1 MRKYGLLFLS
11 IFLFFTV
18 APALRAEISLLPE
31 GKQKL
36 RVVELKGT
44 PYMRGQI
51 HGRSLKPEIQE
62 LVKRWKE
69 DLEKT
74 YSVPATT
81 YIEKL
86 LEASDFKPA
95 IERWTPGLLDEVR
108 GIADGAGIDFPTMYA
123 FQLVDET
130 WVMSKDLGL
139 SKCTAIAARRRGDS
153 PAFVAQTLDIPGFYH
168 GFQTVLRI
176 ESSADEPG
184 SLIFTI
190 PGVVAANGLND
201 RSVAVCVNAVTQ
213 LAYSAKGLPVA
224 FAIRGILRQKTYEE
238 AVRFLKKIQPAAP
251 QNYVIGGPN
260 MAASFERS
268 ANRMVE
274 FIPFEGA
281 EFTYHTNH
289 PVINDDLDPKFIEEL
304 RKRGLTLEAYKARCP
319 RFRFLGENFKNNAAA
334 LDLAVLKRVFAD
346 RASGINND
354 GTYGC
359 TIMVLGD
366 HPELHIAP
374 GRPDKEPF
382 VVLDFERRTGVP
394 ALSRGSESGRFHIQ
408 FGVCDWTIE
417 KSGDPAALE
426 TAARL
431 GLQGVQV
438 SLNPK
443 GESLALIDRD
453 FQQAYL
459 ATIKKTGV
467 QIASFCLGELN
478 NVPLK
483 SDPRAERWV
492 AEGIEVASAMK
503 VGIILVPFFG
513 QGDLKNDPAGIEA
526 VIAVLKRLAP
536 RAEKAG
542 VILALESWLSA
553 EDNIKIMT
561 AVGSPAVA
569 VYYDVGNSQ
578 EAGFDIGRE
587 IRLLDDRIAQ
597 FHAKDYKDLF
607 GQGSMDFR
615 AVRAA
620 MKESGYSGW
629 LVLEEVKLPLG
640 LEKSILQDLKYLKR
654 TFLTAEIL

>member
-18 APALRAEISLLPE
+18 APTLRAELSLLPE

-44 PYMRGQI
+44 PYLRGRT
-51 HGRSLKPEIQE
+51 HGQSLKREIQE
-62 LVKRWKE
+62 LVKRWEE

-74 YSVPATT
+74 YSVSAAT

-86 LEASDFKPA
+86 LGASDFEPG

-108 GIADGAGIDFPTMYA
+108 GIADGAGVDFQTMYA

-130 WVMSKDLGL
+130 WVMSDDLGL
-139 SKCTAIAARRRGDS
+139 SKCTSIAARRRGDS
-153 PAFVAQTLDIPGFYH
+153 PELVAQTLDIPTFYH

-176 ESSADEPG
+176 EGSVEEPG
-184 SLIFTI
+184 ALIFTI
-190 PGVVAANGLND
+190 PGVLAANGLND
-201 RSVAVCVNAVTQ
+201 RSVAVCVNAITQ

-224 FAIRGILRQKTYEE
+224 FTIRGILRQKSFED
-238 AVRFLKKIQPAAP
+238 AVRFLKEIQPAAP
-251 QNYVIGGPN
+251 QNYVIGGPEEV
-260 MAASFERS
+260 ASFERS
-268 ANRMVE
+268 ANRMAE
-274 FIPFEGA
+274 FIPFAGA

-289 PVINDDLDPKFIEEL
+289 PIINDDLNPKFIE
-304 RKRGLTLEAYKARCP
+304 GLKKKGMTLEAYKARCP
-319 RFRFLGENFKNNAAA
+319 RFKFLGETFKDNAAV
-334 LDLAVLKRVFAD
+334 LDVAVLKRVFAD
-346 RASGINND
+346 RASRINNAD
-354 GTYGC
+354 TYGC

-382 VVLDFERRTGVP
+382 EVLAFGSRTGV
-394 ALSRGSESGRFHIQ
+394 SVRSYRSKIGKTQIRFGI
-408 FGVCDWTIE
+408 CDWTIE

-426 TAARL
+426 TAAKF
-431 GLQGVQV
+431 GLDGVQV
-438 SLNPK
+438 SLNLK
-443 GESLALIDRD
+443 GESLALLDTD
-453 FQQAYL
+453 FQQTYL
-459 ATIKKTGV
+459 ATIKKTGI
-467 QIASFCLGELN
+467 QIASFCIGELN

-513 QGDLKNDPAGIEA
+513 KGDLKNDPAGIEA
-526 VIAVLKRLAP
+526 VIAALKRLAP
-536 RAEKAG
+536 KAEKAG
-542 VILALESWLSA
+542 VTLALESWLSA
-553 EDNIKIMT
+553 EDNLKIMA
-561 AVGSPAVA
+561 AVGSPAVS

-587 IRLLDDRIAQ
+587 IRLLGDRIAQ
-597 FHAKDYKDLF
+597 VHAKDYKDLF
-607 GQGSMDFR
+607 GQGSMDFK

-620 MKESGYSGW
+620 MKEIGYSGW
-629 LVLEEVKLPLG
+629 LVLEEVKLPLD

-654 TFLTAEIL
+654 LFLSAEIL

>member
-1 MRKYGLLFLS
+1 MRKYCLLFLS
-11 IFLFFTV
+11 VFLVLTV
-18 APALRAEISLLPE
+18 SLAIMAEESSPPAGE
-31 GKQKL
+31 GKL
-36 RVVELKGT
+36 RVLELKGT
-44 PYMRGQI
+44 PYMRGHT
-51 HGRSLKPEIQE
+51 HGQSLKLEIQE
-62 LVKRWKE
+62 LVKRWKA

-81 YIEKL
+81 YIKKL
-86 LEASDFKPA
+86 LEASDFQPA

-108 GIADGAGIDFPTMYA
+108 GIADGAGVDFQTMYA

-130 WVMSKDLGL
+130 WVMSDDLGL
-139 SKCTAIAARRRGDS
+139 SKCTSIAARRRGDS
-153 PAFVAQTLDIPGFYH
+153 PALVVQTLDIPTFYH

-176 ESSADEPG
+176 EGSAEEPG
-184 SLIFTI
+184 AIIFTI

-201 RSVAVCVNAVTQ
+201 RSIAVCVNAVTQ

-224 FAIRGILRQKTYEE
+224 FTIRGILRQKTYED
-238 AVRFLKKIQPAAP
+238 AVRFLKEIQPAAP
-251 QNYVIGGPN
+251 QNYVIGGPKQ
-260 MAASFERS
+260 AASFERS
-268 ANRMVE
+268 ASRMVE

-289 PVINDDLDPKFIEEL
+289 PIINDDLNPKFIEGL
-304 RKRGLTLEAYKARCP
+304 KKRGMTLEAYKALCP
-319 RFRFLGENFKNNAAA
+319 RFKFLGETFKDNAAA
-334 LDLAVLKRVFAD
+334 LDLSVLKRVFAD
-346 RASGINND
+346 RDSGINNA

-374 GRPDKEPF
+374 GRPDKEAF
-382 VVLDFERRTGVP
+382 EVLDFERRTGVS
-394 ALSRGSESGRFHIQ
+394 ALSHGSVPGKTQIRFGI
-408 FGVCDWTIE
+408 CDWTIE

-426 TAARL
+426 LAAKF
-431 GLQGVQV
+431 GLDGVQV
-438 SLNPK
+438 SLNPN
-443 GESLALIDRD
+443 GESLALLDKD
-453 FQQAYL
+453 LQQTYL

-467 QIASFCLGELN
+467 QVASFCIGELN

-492 AEGIEVASAMK
+492 AEGIEIASAMK

-513 QGDLKNDPAGIEA
+513 KGDLKNDPAGTEA
-526 VIAVLKRLAP
+526 VIAALKRLAP
-536 RAEKAG
+536 LAEKAG
-542 VILALESWLSA
+542 VTLALESWLSA
-553 EDNIKIMT
+553 EDNLKIIA

-587 IRLLDDRIAQ
+587 IRLLGGRIVQ

-607 GQGSMDFR
+607 GQGSLDFK

-620 MKESGYSGW
+620 MKETGYSGW

-654 TFLTAEIL
+654 LFLSAEIL

>member
-1 MRKYGLLFLS
+1 MPEES
-11 IFLFFTV
+11 SP
-18 APALRAEISLLPE
+18 PA
-31 GKQKL
+31 GKGKL

-44 PYMRGQI
+44 PYMRGYA
-51 HGRSLKPEIQE
+51 HGQSLKLEIQE

-74 YSVPATT
+74 YSVPAMT
-81 YIEKL
+81 YIQRL
-86 LEASDFKPA
+86 LETSDFQPA

-130 WVMSKDLGL
+130 WVMRDDLGL
-139 SKCTAIAARRRGDS
+139 SKCTSIAARRRGDS
-153 PAFVAQTLDIPGFYH
+153 PALVAQTLDIPGYYH

-176 ESSADEPG
+176 EGGAEEPG
-184 SLIFTI
+184 ALIFTI

-224 FAIRGILRQKTYEE
+224 FTIREILRQKTYED
-238 AVRFLKKIQPAAP
+238 AVRFLKEIQPAAP
-251 QNYVIGGPN
+251 QNYVIGGPKQV
-260 MAASFERS
+260 ASFERS
-268 ANRMVE
+268 ASRMVE

-289 PVINDDLDPKFIEEL
+289 PIANDDLNPKFIEGL
-304 RKRGLTLEAYKARCP
+304 KKRGMTLEAYKARCP
-319 RFRFLGENFKNNAAA
+319 RFRFLGETFKDNAAV
-334 LDLAVLKRVFAD
+334 LDVAVLKRVFAD
-346 RASGINND
+346 RNSGINNA

-374 GRPDKEPF
+374 GRPDEEPF
-382 VVLDFERRTGVP
+382 EVLAFGSRIGASE
-394 ALSRGSESGRFHIQ
+394 LSHGSERGKTQIK

-417 KSGDPAALE
+417 KSGHPAALE
-426 TAARL
+426 TAAKL
-431 GLQGVQV
+431 GLDGVQV

-443 GESLALIDRD
+443 GESLALLDKEL
-453 FQQAYL
+453 QQTYL
-459 ATIKKTGV
+459 AAVKKTGV
-467 QIASFCLGELN
+467 EIASFCLGELN
-478 NVPLK
+478 NVPFK
-483 SDPRAERWV
+483 SDPRADRWV

-513 QGDLKNDPAGIEA
+513 KGDLKNDPAGIEA
-526 VIAVLKRLAP
+526 VIAALKHLAP

-553 EDNIKIMT
+553 EDNLKIIA
-561 AVGSPAVA
+561 AVGSPAVT

-578 EAGFDIGRE
+578 ETGFDIGRE
-587 IRLLDDRIAQ
+587 IRLLDGRISQ

-607 GQGSMDFR
+607 GQGSMDFKT
-615 AVRAA
+615 VRAA
-620 MKESGYSGW
+620 IKEIGYSGW

-654 TFLTAEIL
+654 TFLSAEIL